1 MHGVSGNMGNNLL
14 VGFKGGSNS
23 GLGGSDSSFVSCDRL
38 HVGGF
43 SNILSLFGSFLG
55 NLGVGFGLLGYDMF
69 YFSSFVL
76 CMSGFLDCVS
86 LCASLLHG
94 VPVVKGLLFFLT
106 SMSFYGLSFDGSFM
120 SFLFFFLSSYKVFFL
135 VVVVSISGLESFLG
149 SGMGGFGSVVRCLSS
164 NLSFVSFVMS
174 ILSSFVLI
182 MGNMLG
188 FLGNGRIH
196 LGNKV
201 VRFSFFVSIHLCFE
215 VSSKF
220 AHELFLLSLNHYCS
234 EFFVSSCGSGFNEL
248 KVICDVG
255 VTSRFGFLE
264 GLHRVKE

>member
-69 YFSSFVL
+69 SFSSFVL
-76 CMSGFLDCVS
+76 CVSGFFDCVS

-94 VPVVKGLLFFLT
+94 VPVVKGLLFCFT
-106 SMSFYGLSFDGSFM
+106 SISFYGLSVLGSFM
-120 SFLFFFLSSYKVFFL
+120 GFLFFFLSSLKVFFL
-135 VVVVSISGLESFLG
+135 VVVVSISSLESFFG

-164 NLSFVSFVMS
+164 NLSFVSLVMS

-182 MGNMLG
+182 MGNMLS
-188 FLGNGRIH
+188 FLGNGGSN
-196 LGNKV
+196 LGNIV
-201 VRFSFFVSIHLCFE
+201 VSFSGLVSIHLCFE

-220 AHELFLLSLNHYCS
+220 AHELLLLSLNHYSS
-234 EFFVSSCGSGFNEL
+234 EFMVSSCGSGFNEL